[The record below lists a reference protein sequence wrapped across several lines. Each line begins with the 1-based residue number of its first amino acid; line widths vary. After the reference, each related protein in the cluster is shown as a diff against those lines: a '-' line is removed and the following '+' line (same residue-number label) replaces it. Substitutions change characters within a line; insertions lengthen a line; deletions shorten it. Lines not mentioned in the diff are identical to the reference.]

1 VCVTCFQ
8 QRAIVRFHCCDI
20 SFTNMRPL
28 EAVSALAIGQSLP
41 ARIAAAQAGVNLP
54 QVWTR
59 DAASR
64 RPVALDSRPELTP
77 AATTEARVNMAGT
90 NSFQASAGVIRGDRS
105 MKYLGSPAG
114 FATAVITL
122 VNNTAL
128 ISAAC
133 RAFISTTTGLLLF
146 CNEPLVT
153 GLSPFEMQRKPRPLF
168 RGFKECSIYLRV
180 ASLDGSNLSQRTIH
194 TIAVQK
200 WKSSSKKK

>member
-1 VCVTCFQ
+1 MCSCFQ
-8 QRAIVRFHCCDI
+8 QRAIVRFHCD
-20 SFTNMRPL
+20 
-28 EAVSALAIGQSLP
+28 VSATEYAPPRSGE
-41 ARIAAAQAGVNLP
+41 RISNWTIITSANRGGASRRESTASV
-54 QVWTR
+54 TR

-64 RPVALDSRPELTP
+64 RPVAPDSRPELTP

-105 MKYLGSPAG
+105 MKYLGSTAG

-122 VNNTAL
+122 INNTAL
-128 ISAAC
+128 IFAAC
-133 RAFISTTTGLLLF
+133 RAFISTTTGLLFF

-168 RGFKECSIYLRV
+168 RGFKECSINLRI
-180 ASLDGSNLSQRTIH
+180 ASLDGSNLSESTIH

-200 WKSSSKKK
+200 